1 MKYESS
7 AKDRAKAREYIRK
20 HQMNENYD
28 EGGYELMTMPKEV
41 RYALAEI
48 YLKEWTKLAKS
59 GKVK

>member
-1 MKYESS
+1 MKYESTPR
-7 AKDRAKAREYIRK
+7 DRAKARAYIRK
-20 HQMNENYD
+20 HQLNKNYD

-48 YLKEWTKLAKS
+48 YLTEWTKLAKS